1 MLLRRDKTR
10 HLAINVLLFRLSQVK
25 KEYKKK
31 MNTGGGGGWGW
42 GDQWMNK
49 ANSKGMTL
57 YQTRINLSSNVQ
69 YRVHTIFLTG
79 DGVSW
84 KKIEMKW
91 IKYNEMRKE
100 ENGKW
105 NQCFDY
111 WTCFK
116 EKENEEKLKRDWR
129 ERERE
134 THTRAR
140 THIQYANFLVSKK
153 IQFFVLFLC
162 FLLYGKYSKLN
173 IEDGKKN
180 HNWYKWNENN
190 ICEFDNTWRV
200 GWRGRGRRGRGS

>member
-31 MNTGGGGGWGW
+31 MNTGGGGGAGAG

-84 KKIEMKW
+84 KKIEMK
-91 IKYNEMRKE
+91 
-100 ENGKW
+100 
-105 NQCFDY
+105 
-111 WTCFK
+111 
-116 EKENEEKLKRDWR
+116 
-129 ERERE
+129 
-134 THTRAR
+134 
-140 THIQYANFLVSKK
+140 
-153 IQFFVLFLC
+153 
-162 FLLYGKYSKLN
+162 
-173 IEDGKKN
+173 
-180 HNWYKWNENN
+180 
-190 ICEFDNTWRV
+190 
-200 GWRGRGRRGRGS
+200 